1 MRILIV
7 DDEVNI
13 RELMKRFLSLEGID
27 ADAAE
32 NGFSAQRMIQ
42 EQAYDACLV
51 DLKMPGMDGLE
62 LIQWIRS
69 EGFRMPVIM
78 ASAHGEITDA
88 VKALKDGAQDYVV
101 KPFDPEELIIRIKSL
116 VEAQN
121 LRNIKENEHR
131 QESERAFVGE
141 SIQIRKI
148 NELIGRIATTN
159 STVLITG
166 DSGTGKEVVARNIH
180 ARSGA
185 MGPFVPINI
194 GGVPENLLESELF
207 GYEKGAFTGAVSRKQ
222 GMFELAS
229 GGTLFLDEVGEMPL
243 ALQVK
248 ILRVLQERCI
258 TRLGG
263 TSTIPINARIIC
275 ATNRNLEDDVRD
287 GRFREDLFYRLNVVR
302 IQIPPLRE
310 RREDIPVLAH
320 FILQKL
326 NASMG
331 RHFTGFTPKA
341 MEMLKNHS
349 FYGNVR
355 ELENILER
363 AAIFADGDIITEN
376 DLDLRGSSLRQP
388 DKSESVQSVGNP
400 LTLADAEKMA
410 IEKALRRWEGNRTRA
425 SEELGISRRTLI
437 TKIQEY
443 NIEI

>member
-1 MRILIV
+1 
-7 DDEVNI
+7 
-13 RELMKRFLSLEGID
+13 
-27 ADAAE
+27 
-32 NGFSAQRMIQ
+32 
-42 EQAYDACLV
+42 
-51 DLKMPGMDGLE
+51 
-62 LIQWIRS
+62 
-69 EGFRMPVIM
+69 MPVIM

-180 ARSGA
+180 ARSGT

-275 ATNRNLEDDVRD
+275 ATNRNLEDDVRE

-310 RREDIPVLAH
+310 RKEDIPVLAH

-326 NASMG
+326 NVSMG
-331 RHFTGFTPKA
+331 RHYTGFTPRA

-363 AAIFADGDIITEN
+363 AAIFADGDLITEN
-376 DLDLRGSSLRQP
+376 ELDLRGSSLRQP
-388 DKSESVQSVGNP
+388 DKSVQSVGTP